1 MSIKIR
7 ETDHAY
13 PHCVKYVA
21 KENASDS

>member
-13 PHCVKYVA
+13 PHCVKYVV